1 MGGDSRSA
9 RPESANAEL
18 ARRAYELWN
27 AGGVVAQVEHVWAPD
42 VVFHDFPEVPDTG
55 TFRGADAV
63 AARLRDQI
71 EAIGEYKIEV
81 RAIQARGPY
90 VLTTIEVI
98 GQGAASAIAVR
109 DTFQHILR
117 IEGDRVKEIRAYMG
131 TETGLD
137 EFLRLTKTGPTA
149 RP

>member
-18 ARRAYELWN
+18 ARWAYELWN

-42 VVFHDFPEVPDTG
+42 VVFYDFPEVPDTG

-71 EAIGEYKIEV
+71 EAIGEYKVAV
-81 RAIQARGPY
+81 RAVQARGPY
-90 VLTTIEVI
+90 VLATIEVI
-98 GQGAASAIAVR
+98 GQGAASAIVVS

-117 IEGDRVKEIRAYMG
+117 IEGDRVKEVRAYMG
-131 TETGLD
+131 SQAGLD
-137 EFLRLTKTGPTA
+137 EFLRLTGPVPPA

>member
-55 TFRGADAV
+55 TFRGARAV
-63 AARLRDQI
+63 AARLRDHM
-71 EAIGEYKIEV
+71 EAIGEYTIEL
-81 RAIQARGPY
+81 RAIQARGEY
-90 VLTTIEVI
+90 VLATIEVI
-98 GQGAASAIAVR
+98 GQGAASTIVVS

-117 IEGDRVKEIRAYMG
+117 FEGHRVKEIRVYMG
-131 TETGLD
+131 NQTGQD
-137 EFLRLTKTGPTA
+137 EFLRLTETA
-149 RP
+149 PPAPP

>member
-1 MGGDSRSA
+1 MGRDQRAPDSGD
-9 RPESANAEL
+9 ANAEL

-27 AGGVVAQVEHVWAPD
+27 TGGIAAQVEHVWAPD

-55 TFRGADAV
+55 TFRGSGAV

-71 EAIGEYKIEV
+71 EAIGEYRIEVHAIEV
-81 RAIQARGPY
+81 RGSY
-90 VLTTIEVI
+90 VLATIEVI
-98 GQGAASAIAVR
+98 GQGAASAVVVQ

-117 IEGDRVKEIRAYMG
+117 IDGDRVSEIRAYMG
-131 TETGLD
+131 TEEGLG
-137 EFLRLTKTGPTA
+137 EFVRLTKTATTA